1 MFKDSNCKVILS
13 SGELIFDCTVADSFF
28 TKLSGIMFRRSYP
41 YRAILFKDSFWMHSF
56 FCFLNFHI
64 VFLDKNFNV
73 IEYFYNVK
81 PNKILKPVWSAKYVI
96 EFFDSSVK
104 FKKGQKLIVEGL

>member
-1 MFKDSNCKVILS
+1 MLKDSNCKVMLS

-81 PNKILKPVWSAKYVI
+81 PNKILKPVWGAKYVI
-96 EFFDSSVK
+96 EFFDSSIK
-104 FKKGQKLIVEGL
+104 FEKGQKLIVEGL